1 MISLIYVSGWRIKYK
16 SGKEEGDYMKQ
27 YEIRADYDRE
37 TIVVYQAYR
46 EAIGKPAINN
56 KKFVPPFSFSRM
68 TWIKPSFLWMME
80 RSNYGR
86 KAGQEYILAI
96 RIKRPAWEY
105 ALSQAVLTHPSPDVY
120 ANGELWRMQFDDA
133 KVHVQWD
140 PERNIRGGK
149 LDYRSIQVGISRHL
163 IEVYNDDWITD
174 IVDYRP
180 LVDKIYDLRMKGRY
194 DKAKSLLPREKVYP
208 VPADIMKR
216 LGMD

>member
-1 MISLIYVSGWRIKYK
+1 
-16 SGKEEGDYMKQ
+16 MKQ
-27 YEIRADYDRE
+27 YEIRADYDRD

-46 EAIGKPAINN
+46 EAIAKPAIVN
-56 KKFVPPFSFSRM
+56 KKFVAPFSFNRM

-86 KAGQEYILAI
+86 KSGQECILAI
-96 RIKRPAWEY
+96 RIKRSAWEY
-105 ALSQAVLTHPSPDVY
+105 VLSQAVLTHPSADVY
-120 ANGELWRMQFDDA
+120 ANGALWNMQFEEA

-149 LDYRSIQVGISRHL
+149 LDCRSIQVGISRHL
-163 IEVYNDDWITD
+163 IETYNNDWITD

-194 DKAKSLLPREKVYP
+194 DKAKDLLPKEKVYP
-208 VPADIMKR
+208 VSGEIMQR
-216 LGMD
+216 LGMG